1 MKAAAESLENLPIFK
16 NDEDREAFEA
26 CLDVDLSS
34 QVCLLFDLRQ
44 FVGVSQFCLDY
55 VFKKKRRHFLVIL
68 DN

>member
-44 FVGVSQFCLDY
+44 FVGVS
-55 VFKKKRRHFLVIL
+55 
-68 DN
+68 